1 VPHYKDTSGNLHF
14 LDDAAFAHL
23 LPAGCVEISA
33 DKAQVMAPVPVAI
46 PEPGPT
52 DKLRAFLAA
61 NPDVAA
67 LIK

>member
-1 VPHYKDTSGNLHF
+1 MPHYKDTSGNLHF

-23 LPAGCVEISA
+23 LPPGCEEITDA
-33 DKAQVMAPVPVAI
+33 EAQALAPPPVPI
-46 PEPGPT
+46 PEPDPA

-67 LIK
+67 LVG